1 LAKYVISDKEQEH
14 RKGANWILLECAEF
28 KKKQQNEKLEILLD
42 TVQIH
47 EGLLRRIFHD
57 RSETIRM
64 EISRLKGIKDMD
76 DRAKNETW
84 KKSESVIRIN
94 YELALDVEHERYT
107 RLLHVLQREYHDF
120 SEKTLEFFN
129 EQFKTI
135 SPERYLRESTLHIL
149 DNIVWDNI
157 KVEACLVDWDKIN
170 TQNKTQ
176 YDQSACQLSKLDL
189 SDETAARLN
198 LHRYNN

>member
-1 LAKYVISDKEQEH
+1 M
-14 RKGANWILLECAEF
+14 ECAEL

-47 EGLLRRIFHD
+47 EGLLMRIFHD
-57 RSETIRM
+57 RSEAIRM

-76 DRAKNETW
+76 DRSKNEIW
-84 KKSESVIRIN
+84 KESESVIRIN
-94 YELALDVEHERYT
+94 YELALEVEHERYT
-107 RLLHVLQREYHDF
+107 RLFHLLQREYHDF
-120 SEKTLEFFN
+120 SEKTHEYFIKKLNDLPSE
-129 EQFKTI
+129 
-135 SPERYLRESTLHIL
+135 SYARESTLDIL
-149 DNIVWDNI
+149 DNIVWENR
-157 KVEACLVDWDKIN
+157 KVEACLVDWDKTN

-176 YDQSACQLSKLDL
+176 YDQSSYLLSKLDL